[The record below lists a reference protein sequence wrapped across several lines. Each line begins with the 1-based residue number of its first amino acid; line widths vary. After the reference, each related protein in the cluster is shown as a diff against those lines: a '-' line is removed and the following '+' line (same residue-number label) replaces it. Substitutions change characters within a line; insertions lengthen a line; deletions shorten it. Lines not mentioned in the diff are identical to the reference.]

1 MISLNVC
8 VASYQLHISCHTN
21 DLFANTTYW
30 TKLHNKHPE
39 WCTPEIPKIAHR
51 KFIIP
56 LRIWLILLFRN
67 LRYIDCLLL
76 KCNRNISYFTDL
88 DQISLLLKYHF
99 YVKYFFSIWFL
110 YCSVF
115 KEQQIYSLSN
125 IPAHCST
132 NSDMHRF
139 HVINERRRCNT
150 LYCTSASCIL
160 RICEDAHF
168 WCAEKYELYFYSQK

>member
-1 MISLNVC
+1 MI
-8 VASYQLHISCHTN
+8 Y
-21 DLFANTTYW
+21 
-30 TKLHNKHPE
+30 
-39 WCTPEIPKIAHR
+39 R
-51 KFIIP
+51 
-56 LRIWLILLFRN
+56 LLVIEMHKN
-67 LRYIDCLLL
+67 IDMA
-76 KCNRNISYFTDL
+76 IVSYFTYSDE
-88 DQISLLLKYHF
+88 ISSLLKYNV
-99 YVKYFFSIWFL
+99 YLKYFFSTGFL
-110 YCSVF
+110 YYSVF

-168 WCAEKYELYFYSQK
+168 

>member
-1 MISLNVC
+1 MTYLQTPLIGQTC
-8 VASYQLHISCHTN
+8 ITN
-21 DLFANTTYW
+21 IQNDVL
-30 TKLHNKHPE
+30 
-39 WCTPEIPKIAHR
+39 PKYPR
-51 KFIIP
+51 
-56 LRIWLILLFRN
+56 LRTVNLLFPLEYDLYYCLKFKIYRLLVIEMQRN
-67 LRYIDCLLL
+67 V
-76 KCNRNISYFTDL
+76 SYFTDL
-88 DQISLLLKYHF
+88 EQISLFLKYNV
-99 YVKYFFSIWFL
+99 YVNYFFSIWFFI
-110 YCSVF
+110 YSVF

-168 WCAEKYELYFYSQK
+168 

>member
-1 MISLNVC
+1 M
-8 VASYQLHISCHTN
+8 
-21 DLFANTTYW
+21 
-30 TKLHNKHPE
+30 
-39 WCTPEIPKIAHR
+39 
-51 KFIIP
+51 
-56 LRIWLILLFRN
+56 
-67 LRYIDCLLL
+67 

-110 YCSVF
+110 YYSVF

-150 LYCTSASCIL
+150 LYCTSAFHVSLGYVKTHTSDARKNTSSIFIHKNRPYRLNIFRIIL
-160 RICEDAHF
+160 YQNISNN
-168 WCAEKYELYFYSQK
+168 ELVSRSIK